1 MASPTANFAPV
12 SHTLTFWW
20 LFIHNTAAPTA
31 YVIGN
36 HAAKISVR
44 DATPKYPPV
53 AASAATTR
61 KPDDAPNDDC
71 ATAIPIA
78 ITDAIERTTHMRNRK
93 SASTLPR
100 KWPAT
105 VQPTMPASVPINEP
119 VIDGTDFVPMMRRTE
134 AI

>member
-78 ITDAIERTTHMRNRK
+78 ITDAIERRTHMRNRRA
-93 SASTLPR
+93 ASSLPR
-100 KWPAT
+100 KRREAERRGIPGR
-105 VQPTMPASVPINEP
+105 VVLSEP

-134 AI
+134 